1 MSLHY
6 MKEVCTKFRRK
17 YLLVY
22 ACKYNVDTEGNY
34 KTVLSKMS
42 AAKRQKIAGL
52 KKSLFKV
59 SLMSAWGG
67 ISSVQFALPLMW
79 TESKRRGFTLQDII
93 RLMSVGPAKL
103 ARLENRKGKI
113 EVRPYIW
120 VFMCATL
127 ILTVTLGDIL
137 PLS

>member
-1 MSLHY
+1 
-6 MKEVCTKFRRK
+6 
-17 YLLVY
+17 
-22 ACKYNVDTEGNY
+22 
-34 KTVLSKMS
+34 
-42 AAKRQKIAGL
+42 
-52 KKSLFKV
+52 
-59 SLMSAWGG
+59 MSAWGG

-113 EVRPYIW
+113 EVRSYIG

-127 ILTVTLGDIL
+127 ILTVTLTPIKNLGGHYEFL
-137 PLS
+137 EY

>member
-1 MSLHY
+1 
-6 MKEVCTKFRRK
+6 
-17 YLLVY
+17 
-22 ACKYNVDTEGNY
+22 
-34 KTVLSKMS
+34 MS

-52 KKSLFKV
+52 KKKSLFKV

-113 EVRPYIW
+113 EVRPYIGG
-120 VFMCATL
+120 FMCATL
-127 ILTVTLGDIL
+127 ILTVTLKYPHKNYLGGIL